1 MRVLTAAA
9 AIMLLAFPALA
20 ADPSAPG
27 ESQRKQEQ
35 AAELAIEATQKLMAA
50 LELLI
55 QSLPQYGMPRIDEDG
70 NIVIP
75 RLPKTGDSESGGEGG
90 EEPGPEGDPI

>member
-1 MRVLTAAA
+1 MRVITAAA
-9 AIMLLAFPALA
+9 AIMVLSLPALA
-20 ADPSAPG
+20 ADPAPP
-27 ESQRKQEQ
+27 EDSRQKQEQ
-35 AAELAIEATQKLMAA
+35 ARELALEATQKLMMA

-75 RLPKTGDSESGGEGG
+75 RLPPKTEEAEPEGEGG
-90 EEPGPEGDPI
+90 EPGPEGDPI